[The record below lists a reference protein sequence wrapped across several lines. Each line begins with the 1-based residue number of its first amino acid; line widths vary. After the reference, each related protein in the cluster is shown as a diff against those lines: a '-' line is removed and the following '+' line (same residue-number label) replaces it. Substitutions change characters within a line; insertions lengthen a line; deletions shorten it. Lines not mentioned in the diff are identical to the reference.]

1 MRGFH
6 KRAQFLLLGGADT
19 YTGLGESRGELDH
32 EFAELAAFL
41 HQPQPS
47 KVAHW
52 LVIGFARNIQHSVN
66 DLVVVPLCAEL
77 CFPLAARAVAVAT
90 ACLVTVKD
98 VRPSVPGQLDVRY
111 RKAIRC
117 MATLGYSQRGRARSA
132 TSAA

>member
-1 MRGFH
+1 
-6 KRAQFLLLGGADT
+6 
-19 YTGLGESRGELDH
+19 
-32 EFAELAAFL
+32 
-41 HQPQPS
+41 
-47 KVAHW
+47 VAHW

-98 VRPSVPGQLDVRY
+98 VRY